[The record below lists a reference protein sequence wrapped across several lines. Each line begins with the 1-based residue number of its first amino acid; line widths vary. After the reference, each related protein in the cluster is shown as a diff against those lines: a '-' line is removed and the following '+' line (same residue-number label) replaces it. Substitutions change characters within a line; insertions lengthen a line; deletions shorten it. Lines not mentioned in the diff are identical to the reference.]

1 MRVKIQHSVET
12 TEVEDTVYNL
22 ILKCIEDM
30 HDRVEELEGLK
41 TLLKVPSSHLK
52 YKVSNEVIENCR
64 GGLALI
70 DSVLSDSYS
79 ILGGLYN
86 YHNDSDVKPSTPAPT
101 PSVEVTP
108 ETASA
113 IDDFREKFA
122 SMAKEIK
129 DANEG

>member
-1 MRVKIQHSVET
+1 M
-12 TEVEDTVYNL
+12 
-22 ILKCIEDM
+22 
-30 HDRVEELEGLK
+30 
-41 TLLKVPSSHLK
+41 K

-86 YHNDSDVKPSTPAPT
+86 YHNDSDIKPSTPIPT
-101 PSVEVTP
+101 PNVEVTP